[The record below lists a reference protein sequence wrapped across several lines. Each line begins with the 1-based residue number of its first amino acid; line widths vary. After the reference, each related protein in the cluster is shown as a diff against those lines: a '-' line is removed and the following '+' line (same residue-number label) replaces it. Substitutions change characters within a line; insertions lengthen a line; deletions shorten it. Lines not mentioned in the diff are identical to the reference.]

1 MQMLAELHDTPNS
14 TGELAPLG
22 WGMGWT
28 AQLVPFQCSANA
40 PLELRVTKNPT
51 AVHELAELHDTAFS
65 SLDSAPLGT
74 RVCWIA
80 QLVPFQRSANIV
92 AVPLEVKDSP
102 TAIHEL
108 AEVHDTPSS
117 WLLCAPLGRGAASST
132 QLVPF
137 QRSASGDCGD
147 TALLLL
153 KDPTAVHELAELH
166 DTPLRMA
173 KKAPLGLGV
182 AWTVQLLPF
191 QRSASGAPPEMP
203 TVMHEVAEVHDTACR
218 ALELALGLGLGSIAQ
233 RLPFQ
238 RSASVFWRP
247 VPTAMHAFAALHDT
261 PIRAPCGCCAFGV

>member
-108 AEVHDTPSS
+108 AEVHDTP
-117 WLLCAPLGRGAASST
+117 
-132 QLVPF
+132 
-137 QRSASGDCGD
+137 
-147 TALLLL
+147 
-153 KDPTAVHELAELH
+153 
-166 DTPLRMA
+166 LRMP

-218 ALELALGLGLGSIAQ
+218 ALELALGLWRDSIAR

-261 PIRAPCGCCAFGV
+261 PIRAPCGCCAFG